1 MARYYLLE
9 FLALQ
14 ITSAALAMPVNH
26 GASTD
31 TRQDENP
38 TGAHSANFDEKV
50 NKPQSR
56 SYGRIGAKMQLF
68 YTYLMSLNTSISA
81 SRLILGSEGPVWMH

>member
-14 ITSAALAMPVNH
+14 ITSAALAMPVSH

-31 TRQDENP
+31 TRQD
-38 TGAHSANFDEKV
+38 GAHSAKFDEKFQ
-50 NKPQSR
+50 KPQFVMER
-56 SYGRIGAKMQLF
+56 DFHQGK
-68 YTYLMSLNTSISA
+68 
-81 SRLILGSEGPVWMH
+81 

>member
-31 TRQDENP
+31 TRDKTS
-38 TGAHSANFDEKV
+38 TGRPACSEPDLCWALIKTKCRIRAHDCFFTATTLWCNDDD
-50 NKPQSR
+50 
-56 SYGRIGAKMQLF
+56 
-68 YTYLMSLNTSISA
+68 
-81 SRLILGSEGPVWMH
+81 

>member
-14 ITSAALAMPVNH
+14 ITSAALAMPVSH

-31 TRQDENP
+31 TRQDENS
-38 TGAHSANFDEKV
+38 TGAAGQRAANEPDLKLGSDQNQMQNSSA
-50 NKPQSR
+50 R
-56 SYGRIGAKMQLF
+56 LLF
-68 YTYLMSLNTSISA
+68 YGNNSL
-81 SRLILGSEGPVWMH
+81 VQ

>member
-14 ITSAALAMPVNH
+14 ITSAALAMPVSH

-31 TRQDENP
+31 TRQDENS
-38 TGAHSANFDEKV
+38 TGAAGQRAANEPDLKLWALI
-50 NKPQSR
+50 KTKC
-56 SYGRIGAKMQLF
+56 RIRAHDCFFTATTLWC
-68 YTYLMSLNTSISA
+68 NDDD
-81 SRLILGSEGPVWMH
+81 